1 MSGKEPFPPLD
12 FLVPCLWEHISALQL
27 AVSDE
32 IAHGW
37 ALCKLPLTAA
47 SCHAQTSPSFTSHC
61 SLFLF
66 IKSIQQFTLKSV
78 SWLSLCQLIPSCP
91 SQQAQDITHLSV
103 LRSWDRKTIS
113 QVRRLQHTPILYH
126 YFAFPLL
133 LHTPIPQEDLFPK
146 LIKSTQPVFI
156 LKLSPAIYSVPN
168 PETDGVVCPQL

>member
-1 MSGKEPFPPLD
+1 MLPFVGFWERDASAMQGDTSGTSGKEPFPPLD
-12 FLVPCLWEHISALQL
+12 FLVPCLWEHIPALQL

-47 SCHAQTSPSFTSHC
+47 SYHAQTSPSLTSHC

-66 IKSIQQFTLKSV
+66 IKSVQQFSLKSV

-103 LRSWDRKTIS
+103 PHSWNRKTIS
-113 QVRRLQHTPILYH
+113 QVRRLQHISIPL
-126 YFAFPLL
+126 FCFPLATL
-133 LHTPIPQEDLFPK
+133 YSY
-146 LIKSTQPVFI
+146 STERFI
-156 LKLSPAIYSVPN
+156 SQIN
-168 PETDGVVCPQL
+168 